1 MTAFKKQDDH
11 IDIKAGKS
19 PDDIDV
25 FITVRFALLFIQLI
39 QILLS

>member
-11 IDIKAGKS
+11 IDIKADKS

-25 FITVRFALLFIQLI
+25 FITDSRCCSFN
-39 QILLS
+39 

>member
-1 MTAFKKQDDH
+1 MTVFKKQDDH

-25 FITVRFALLFIQLI
+25 FITDSLCCSFN
-39 QILLS
+39 

>member
-11 IDIKAGKS
+11 IDIKDGKW

-25 FITVRFALLFIQLI
+25 FITDSLCCSFN
-39 QILLS
+39 

>member
-11 IDIKAGKS
+11 IDIKDGKW

-25 FITVRFALLFIQLI
+25 FITDSLCCSF
-39 QILLS
+39 S